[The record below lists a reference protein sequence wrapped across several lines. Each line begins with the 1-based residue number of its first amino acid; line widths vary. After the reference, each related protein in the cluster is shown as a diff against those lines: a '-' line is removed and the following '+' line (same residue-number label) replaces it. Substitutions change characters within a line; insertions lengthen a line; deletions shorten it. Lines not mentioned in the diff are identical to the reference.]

1 MVVEGRGNTTQTL
14 AFTHVLVHTHSP
26 SIKASYKKNTATPIL
41 GLLSVLSVALQL
53 RSNRLT
59 NLKKRI
65 FKCSI
70 FNYFWRQPHSPLLNV
85 KIINNYFYNKCNS
98 YVQVYALSHTIYI
111 YICIYNIHIVIPTM
125 CAWPDI
131 KIGNFRLFALQWLK
145 RKQHDDD

>member
-1 MVVEGRGNTTQTL
+1 MSLWEGETQL
-14 AFTHVLVHTHSP
+14 RHWHSHMYSYTHTRPVSRHH
-26 SIKASYKKNTATPIL
+26 IKKTATPIL

-70 FNYFWRQPHSPLLNV
+70 FNYFWRQPHCPLLNV
-85 KIINNYFYNKCNS
+85 KIINNYFYNKYNS

-111 YICIYNIHIVIPTM
+111 YICMYNIHIVIPTM